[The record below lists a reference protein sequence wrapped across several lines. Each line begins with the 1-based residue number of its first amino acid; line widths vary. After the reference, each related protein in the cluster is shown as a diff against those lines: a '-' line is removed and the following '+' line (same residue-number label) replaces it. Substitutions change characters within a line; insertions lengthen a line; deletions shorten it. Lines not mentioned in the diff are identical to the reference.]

1 MIINNYNISDNYNI
15 IIIGDSYNSYDN
27 KIIIYFPPI

>member
-1 MIINNYNISDNYNI
+1 MILKNYDNSKQNKQQS
-15 IIIGDSYNSYDN
+15 DSYKIYDN